1 MRTAAGLTV
10 GALVLFAS
18 PLAGAAAGG
27 GEPIALDGV
36 EEIAISGGGT
46 AVVAIGS
53 PAELSISGPADV
65 VDQLAV
71 TVDDGELLIEPV
83 AEAGV
88 DLGGEELR
96 YTITVEHL
104 SGVRLGA
111 GVSLELEGLAGDELD
126 IELRDDSTAS
136 LAGLELEDLDAEV
149 RGTARLTVIG
159 TAGELDVDARQSG
172 ALDGTELAASTAEVE
187 ARESARV
194 VVNVSSALDVE
205 ARDDAIVEYVGNPP
219 DIQLDV
225 RDSATARPATGT
237 LLAPPA
243 SGPSVSGPP
252 ATGPATPTNPAAEP
266 AALEVSMAGRAFS
279 PAVLEISV
287 GDTVTWINDDDTE
300 HTVTADDGAFDSG
313 QLNEGA
319 TFSFT
324 FDTPGEFAYHCQFH
338 SEMQAT
344 IIVR

>member
-1 MRTAAGLTV
+1 VAV
-10 GALVLFAS
+10 GALLLLGS
-18 PLAGAAAGG
+18 PVAAAASSG

-53 PAELSISGPADV
+53 PAELSISGPAGIA
-65 VDQLAV
+65 DQLTV
-71 TVDDGELLIEPV
+71 TVDDDELLIEP
-83 AEAGV
+83 ATEEGI
-88 DLGGEELR
+88 DLGDGELR
-96 YTITVEHL
+96 YTITVERL
-104 SGVRLGA
+104 SDVRLGD
-111 GVSLELEGLAGDELD
+111 GVSMEVDGLSGDELD
-126 IELRDDSTAS
+126 IDLRDSTAS

-149 RGTARLTVIG
+149 RGSAMLRVTG
-159 TAGELDVDARQSG
+159 TTDEVDVEASQSG
-172 ALDGTELAASTAEVE
+172 AFDGTELAAATADVE

-194 VVNVSSALDVE
+194 VVNVSSGLEVE
-205 ARDDAIVEYVGNPP
+205 ARDEAIVEYVGNPP
-219 DIQLDV
+219 NVEVDT
-225 RDSATARPATGT
+225 RDSATVRQATGT
-237 LLAPPA
+237 LFPTAPPPDTA
-243 SGPSVSGPP
+243 VPGTA
-252 ATGPATPTNPAAEP
+252 ATGSATATSPAAEP
-266 AALEVSMAGRAFS
+266 AALEVSMADRAFS

-344 IIVR
+344 IVVR